1 LCLNPIYHG
10 RFCFFDKFLILS
22 VFHALDTISISLN
35 RIGWRIKQWLI
46 SKEFAY
52 ASVTVTEVKMTARGV
67 INNHIES
74 IAELYHL
81 NFGEK
86 QKA

>member
-1 LCLNPIYHG
+1 
-10 RFCFFDKFLILS
+10 LILP
-22 VFHALDTISISLN
+22 VFHALDTISIPLN
-35 RIGWRIKQWLI
+35 RIGWRIQQWQI
-46 SKEFAY
+46 FKEFCS
-52 ASVTVTEVKMTARGV
+52 ASVTVTEIRKTARRV

-86 QKA
+86 QKT